1 MSGPADHN
9 PPIYGFLISH
19 RIKGTVPTMDDRQ
32 RKVESGAG
40 LQESRLNEDFIDLVK
55 KHGTKVLLVL
65 LVIMLTYVGWQRY
78 KQWQEDLTDQ
88 AFSDLDNAA
97 RTPNVLLSVASQWDG
112 RGSVWE
118 IATLRAA
125 RAYLDSARTRTEPGV
140 DPSTIPASDLLD
152 DDRVRS
158 MLNEANT
165 LFESVLNRTRNNKPI
180 FAQDARW
187 GIATANLGLAAIAP
201 GNERVRYLDAAEAS
215 LKELV
220 ELAEGTETNR
230 YTAGLHRLDLIASLR
245 EGPIRI
251 FETAALAPDSRFEA
265 DPVNQPA
272 GMFQDDAPAPATGQ
286 GLDLNPL
293 TPEEQEMVRRA
304 LMGDAANE
312 GDDPETADPETT
324 DPGSEDPGTGD
335 PQQPGR

>member
-1 MSGPADHN
+1 
-9 PPIYGFLISH
+9 
-19 RIKGTVPTMDDRQ
+19 MDDRQ
-32 RKVESGAG
+32 RKVEAGAG

-65 LVIMLTYVGWQRY
+65 LVVMLSYVGWQRY
-78 KQWQEDLTDQ
+78 SQWQEDLTDQ

-140 DPSTIPASDLLD
+140 DPSTVAASELLD

-165 LFESVLNRTRNNKPI
+165 LFETVLDRTQTSKPI

-187 GIATANLGLAAIAP
+187 GIATANLGLAAIAT
-201 GNERVRYLDAAEAS
+201 GDERSQYLDAAEAS
-215 LKELV
+215 LNELV
-220 ELAEGTETNR
+220 EIAEGTEANR
-230 YTAGLHRLDLIASLR
+230 YAAGQYRLELIATLR
-245 EGPIRI
+245 ENPVRI
-251 FETAALAPDSRFEA
+251 YETASLSPDSRFED
-265 DPVNQPA
+265 DPIDQT
-272 GMFQDDAPAPATGQ
+272 GGQLQGEAPEMPTSPGI
-286 GLDLNPL
+286 DMSPL

-304 LMGDAANE
+304 LQGDAANDDE
-312 GDDPETADPETT
+312 DPESTDPDTT
-324 DPGSEDPGTGD
+324 DPGSDGSGSEDPGADD